1 MNEIKIGSKV
11 WCNTGKPS
19 YDYDGNFV
27 GSVVSI
33 HEDKYVVSKI
43 TITGKEERMEFRK
56 EQLIPLCFCPINN
69 RADLNTDWIDEYL
82 VKHGYGDDNNCI
94 GWIYRSGD
102 EYDKKYDVYPVRY
115 SIIREEWL
123 KIERFQIGL
132 DVFRKAIN
140 IINDLFNCEPDLD
153 IVAEYKVEKDAL
165 FVKFYYLL
173 TE

>member
-1 MNEIKIGSKV
+1 MNEIKVGSKV

-27 GSVVSI
+27 GTVVFI
-33 HEDKYVVSKI
+33 NEDKYVVSRI
-43 TITGKEERMEFRK
+43 RITGREERMRFRK
-56 EQLIPLCFCPINN
+56 EQLTPLCFCPIGNQAN
-69 RADLNTDWIDEYL
+69 LHSDWIDEEL
-82 VKHGYGDDNNCI
+82 VKHGCGDDSNYI

-102 EYDKKYDVYPVRY
+102 EYDKNYDVYPVRY